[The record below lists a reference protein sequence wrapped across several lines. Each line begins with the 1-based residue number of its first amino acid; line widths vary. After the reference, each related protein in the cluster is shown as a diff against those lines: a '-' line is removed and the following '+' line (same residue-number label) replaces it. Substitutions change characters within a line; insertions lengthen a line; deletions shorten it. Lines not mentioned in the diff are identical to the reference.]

1 MMEMQTMLVSKQLG
15 DLIDKLALHNAEL
28 AKLERRER
36 FEASERQGKLT
47 VNLVGT
53 AVLQQD
59 VDVDEFMVRAR
70 AAAAKEA

>member
-1 MMEMQTMLVSKQLG
+1 MAVSKQLG
-15 DLIDKLALHNAEL
+15 DLIDKLALYNAEL

-36 FEASERQGKLT
+36 LEASTRQGKLT

-59 VDVDEFMVRAR
+59 IDVDAFMQSAR
-70 AAAAKEA
+70 RGAAT